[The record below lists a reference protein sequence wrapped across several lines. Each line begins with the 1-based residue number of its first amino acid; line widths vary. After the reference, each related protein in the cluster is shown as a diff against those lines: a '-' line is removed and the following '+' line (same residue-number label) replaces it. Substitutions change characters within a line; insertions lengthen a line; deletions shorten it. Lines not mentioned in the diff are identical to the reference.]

1 MAMSSSCGTLY
12 LAAADWNSRRKEV
25 LAWARTRP
33 LALPSKTAPASPVPL
48 SLRKSRRCM
57 LEFILEV
64 GSTSSGGVS
73 KHSEHI
79 SPLLPWLGPCM
90 LPPAERLHKSKASP
104 RAQRKRLLELPCT
117 TSGERACCLVTR
129 IRNQDMHHRAYLSA
143 PQHLVVA
150 RPYS

>member
-1 MAMSSSCGTLY
+1 MAISSSCGTLY
-12 LAAADWNSRRKEV
+12 LAAADWNSLFKGV

-57 LEFILEV
+57 LEFIVEV

-79 SPLLPWLGPCM
+79 SPLLPTLGSRM
-90 LPPAERLHKSKASP
+90 LSSAGRLHKSKASTAEKENVLWRFYAP
-104 RAQRKRLLELPCT
+104 R
-117 TSGERACCLVTR
+117 
-129 IRNQDMHHRAYLSA
+129 
-143 PQHLVVA
+143 VA
-150 RPYS
+150 